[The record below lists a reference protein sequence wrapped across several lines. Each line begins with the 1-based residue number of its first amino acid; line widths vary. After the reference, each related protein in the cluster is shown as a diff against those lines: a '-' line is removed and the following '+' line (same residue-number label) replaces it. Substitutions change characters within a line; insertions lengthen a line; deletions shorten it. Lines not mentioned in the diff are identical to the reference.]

1 MEKSF
6 SGEHTEFIIQ
16 EIIGLRAEEDQD
28 QILFKGDQDQNEK
41 SKHHHEV
48 ISLPSFQGLSKI
60 SVLVCGASFRAEQKV
75 PFPPE
80 LTPLFISP
88 RGPRGPRGPCASC
101 RERHRLQTRLLIGR
115 IGSCHITL
123 LGDPYVR
130 PLSGPFLLCTS
141 SWLEYP
147 RFQVGP
153 Q

>member
-41 SKHHHEV
+41 SKHHREV

-80 LTPLFISP
+80 LSSFYFSP
-88 RGPRGPRGPCASC
+88 RTARV
-101 RERHRLQTRLLIGR
+101 LQGET
-115 IGSCHITL
+115 
-123 LGDPYVR
+123 
-130 PLSGPFLLCTS
+130 
-141 SWLEYP
+141 
-147 RFQVGP
+147 
-153 Q
+153 